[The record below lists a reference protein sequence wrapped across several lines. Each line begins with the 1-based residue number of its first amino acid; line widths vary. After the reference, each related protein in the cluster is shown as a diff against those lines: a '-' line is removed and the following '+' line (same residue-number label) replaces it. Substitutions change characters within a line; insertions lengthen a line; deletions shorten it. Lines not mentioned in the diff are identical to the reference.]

1 MVMRNKFDP
10 QKAVEVLIYIS
21 SKVGGDMYT
30 TLKLLYLADKKHLE
44 KYGSLILGDW
54 YAALQYGPVASSS
67 YDILKFV
74 RGEKEYNA
82 GAPHAKE
89 AFSLGDDDKIVPIRK
104 PNLDYIS
111 ESDIGCID
119 EIIYLHAGK
128 SFDQLH
134 AEVQD
139 AAYKATP
146 RNRHID
152 IHAIVST
159 LPNGA
164 EINQYLSDQYP
175 D

>member
-1 MVMRNKFDP
+1 MRNKFDP
-10 QKAVEVLIYIS
+10 LKAVEVLLYIS

-30 TLKLLYLADKKHLE
+30 TLKILYLADKKHLE

-54 YAALQYGPVASSS
+54 YAALQYGPVASNS

-74 RGEKEYNA
+74 RGESNYDA
-82 GAPHAKE
+82 GAPGAKDAFQLDKNDQIIPLRE
-89 AFSLGDDDKIVPIRK
+89 ADTNF
-104 PNLDYIS
+104 IS
-111 ESDIGCID
+111 ESDTSCID
-119 EIIYLHAGK
+119 EIITEHGDK
-128 SFDQLH
+128 NFDELH

-139 AAYKATP
+139 AAYKAAP
-146 RNRHID
+146 KNGGMD

-164 EINQYLSDQYP
+164 EVNQYLSDPYP